1 MFVRTCRWILPL
13 CLLTISVVAFAFWIS
28 TGKVRAG
35 EPRYFAI
42 RDARIVPVSGPVIER
57 GTVVVAD
64 GLIKSVGAGDA
75 AIPPEAWVI
84 DGKGLTVYPGL
95 IDAGTD
101 VGLGQPEGGTGAG
114 GGRRGA
120 GGGGQEPRPPIAMGP
135 EDRPA
140 TTPWRDAADELKLDD
155 KRIETWRNA
164 GFTTALA
171 EPKDGIFTGRGAVI
185 DLAGERASEMV
196 VKAPAALDIAFQPLR
211 SFFSFPS
218 SLMGV
223 VAYVRQVFID
233 SRWYAEAD
241 PIYEA
246 HVSGLERPP
255 YDRTERVLR
264 QSLQRNTLVL
274 VPANNQIQILR
285 GLRLIQEWGLHAALY
300 GGQQGYAVTDA
311 IAGKRTPILISLKW
325 PEKEKD
331 ADPDAEESLRELRF
345 RDRASSTQAAFAKA
359 GVKFAFYSDGLSGPK
374 DIQKN
379 VKKALDAGLPAD
391 AALRAFTLDAADILG
406 VSDRLG
412 SIEPGKIANLVVTDG
427 DIFGEKT
434 KVKEVFVDG
443 KRFEIHEAPPEEKP
457 GEKGDKKPEI
467 RATGNAGTRG
477 SARAAAQSGGSR

>member
-1 MFVRTCRWILPL
+1 MLIF
-13 CLLTISVVAFAFWIS
+13 VAFTLVCVHFAGS
-28 TGKVRAG
+28 LRVRAG

-42 RDARIVPVSGPVIER
+42 RNARIVPVSGPMIEK
-57 GTVVVAD
+57 GTVVIAD
-64 GLIKSVGAGDA
+64 GLIKTVAAGSDIG
-75 AIPPEAWVI
+75 IPPEAWVI

-101 VGLGQPEGGTGAG
+101 LGLPQPEAGSGPAGGAG
-114 GGRRGA
+114 GGQG
-120 GGGGQEPRPPIAMGP
+120 PRPPAAMGP

-140 TTPWRDAADELKLDD
+140 TTPWRDAADKLKPDD

-164 GFTTALA
+164 GFTAVLS
-171 EPKDGIFTGRGAVI
+171 EPKDGIFTGRGAI
-185 DLAGERASEMV
+185 INLAGERASEMV
-196 VKAPAALDIAFQPLR
+196 VKAPATLDIAFQPLR

-223 VAYVRQVFID
+223 IAYVRQVFID
-233 SRWYAEAD
+233 ARWYAEAE

-246 HVSGLERPP
+246 HVNGLERLP
-255 YDRTERVLR
+255 YDRTERVVR
-264 QSLQRNTLVL
+264 HSLQHNTLVL

-285 GLRLIQEWGLHAALY
+285 GLRLIQEWQLHAALY

-311 IAGKRTPILISLKW
+311 IAVKKIPVLVSLKW
-325 PEKEKD
+325 PEREKD
-331 ADPDAEESLRELRF
+331 ADPEAEQPLRELRF
-345 RDRASSTQAAFAKA
+345 RDRAPSTPAAFVKA
-359 GVKFAFYSDGLSGPK
+359 GVKFALYSDGLSGPK

-379 VKKALDAGLPAD
+379 LKKALDAGLSVD
-391 AALRAFTLDAADILG
+391 AAVRAFTLDAADILG
-406 VSDRLG
+406 VGDRLG

-457 GEKGDKKPEI
+457 GEKTDKKPEL
-467 RATGNAGTRG
+467 RAATADRSDG
-477 SARAAAQSGGSR
+477 RAAAQSGGSR